1 MSFKTMAIKKEVKDK
16 LDVIKRRTNLSWS
29 RFFEYL
35 LIKLKQEN
43 IQTDKDFFNWIYE
56 DGEKE

>member
-56 DGEKE
+56 DGEEE